1 MPTTRCPQCGKK
13 IDTSYYGSCIDCGI
27 LLSEASNPAASV
39 SPEPRRDPNPGTLL
53 RDSNQ
58 DPVLT
63 QSPAAGDSVE
73 EPASPDTTD
82 GSSTGKR
89 VASGIGAGLLVRL
102 LLAGLIIG
110 GGALWG
116 AFTSADRDA
125 QGTIADSGSLNADE
139 LQVGDCLD
147 WPGGRDDEVEL
158 FDSVDAHPC
167 VEPHDLEVFATV
179 EYPSA
184 QGVPYPGDEWITDF
198 GFDECLT
205 SFEPY
210 VGAPYSVVPDIDITI
225 FWPSEESWEADDRTI
240 HCLLFPIDD
249 GIRLFGTLRGRE
261 A

>member
-13 IDTSYYGSCIDCGI
+13 IDTSFYGSCIDCGI
-27 LLSEASNPAASV
+27 LLSEAANPAASV
-39 SPEPRRDPNPGTLL
+39 TVEPGHDPKSLTL
-53 RDSNQ
+53 RDDSGQ
-58 DPVLT
+58 DSLLT
-63 QSPAAGDSVE
+63 QP
-73 EPASPDTTD
+73 PASEDDSGESASREPTD
-82 GSSTGKR
+82 RRSTGKR
-89 VASGIGAGLLVRL
+89 IAGGIGAGLLVRL
-102 LLAGLIIG
+102 ILAGLIIG

-116 AFTSADRDA
+116 AFTSADRDS
-125 QGTIADSGSLNADE
+125 QGSIADSGSLNADE

-210 VGAPYSVVPDIDITI
+210 VGAAYSVVPDIDITI
-225 FWPSEESWEADDRTI
+225 FWPSEESWNADDRTI

-249 GIRLFGTLRGRE
+249 GVRLFGTLRGRE